1 MIRYLKEDNFNE
13 QTATGTILVDFYADW
28 CGPCKMLGKI
38 LEEMDL
44 DIDVLKVNTDEYTEI
59 ALSYGVMS
67 IPTLILIKDGNTA
80 GKMIGVH
87 NKDEILEF
95 IENNK

>member
-1 MIRYLKEDNFNE
+1 
-13 QTATGTILVDFYADW
+13 
-28 CGPCKMLGKI
+28 
-38 LEEMDL
+38 MDL